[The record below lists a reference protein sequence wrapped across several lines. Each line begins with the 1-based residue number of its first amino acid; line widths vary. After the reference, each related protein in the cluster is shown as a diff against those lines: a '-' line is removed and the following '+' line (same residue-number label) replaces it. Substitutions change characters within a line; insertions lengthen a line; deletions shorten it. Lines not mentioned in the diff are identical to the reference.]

1 MNIDLIRLQ
10 KVLDK
15 TKTGLDK
22 LDEKLQLLQL
32 EKNYQD
38 LISQFSPAYLSG
50 SEWYVGPSLINYL
63 KNESIQLKY
72 LIPLFILTNKQTK
85 E

>member
-32 EKNYQD
+32 EKNYLD